1 MPETKENAR
10 LIFAASENCAD
21 LRYESGF
28 SAPDPFLWFE
38 VSGQRTIIVSAL
50 EFSRAQKEC
59 RVGTEVICT
68 EDVKTRFGLRNV
80 PVSSASEQ
88 ICAISRSLG
97 VHHWQVPDNF
107 PLGLAQKLTKRRIR
121 LSTLNPFSPQRAI
134 KTEAEIAAIQEAVQL
149 AEIGLQCAEN
159 ILRQSRI
166 GKDNLLFWQNAILTA
181 EILRGEI
188 DAEIARAGGIAQ
200 GTICAPGRQGADPH
214 QVGTGAIHAHE
225 PIALDIF
232 PRSKRSGYH
241 GDLTRT
247 WVKGKASDYVWRAF
261 KAVQQAQKN
270 ALQALKPGV
279 SGKDIH
285 QGVVDLFKERGFETV
300 MGGGVTPRG
309 FFHSTGHGLGL
320 EVHEAPSLS
329 LRNEAPLQTGHVV
342 TVEPGLYYPEWGG
355 VRLED
360 VAVLTD
366 TGCRNL
372 TKAPI
377 FLEIP

>member
-1 MPETKENAR
+1 MPESEDAR
-10 LIFAASENCAD
+10 MIFAASDNCAE
-21 LRYESGF
+21 LCYESGF

-38 VSGQRTIIVSAL
+38 YAGQKVVVVSPL
-50 EFSRAQKEC
+50 EFARAQKEC
-59 RVGTEVICT
+59 HNGTEVICT
-68 EDVKTRFGLRNV
+68 EDLKTRFGLRDA
-80 PVSSASEQ
+80 PAYSASEH

-97 VHHWQVPDNF
+97 VHHWLVPDNF

-121 LSTLNPFSPQRAI
+121 LSTLNPFSPQRPI
-134 KTEAEIAAIQEAVQL
+134 KTDAEIAAIQEGVQL
-149 AEIGLQCAEN
+149 AETGLYRAEY

-166 GKDNLLFWQNAILTA
+166 GKENLLFWEKKILTA

-188 DAEIARAGGIAQ
+188 DAEIARAGGIAV

-214 QVGTGAIHAHE
+214 QIGSGEIHAHE
-225 PIALDIF
+225 PIVLDIF

-247 WVKGKASDYVWRAF
+247 LVKGKASDSVWRAF
-261 KAVQQAQKN
+261 EAVQQAQKN
-270 ALQALKPGV
+270 ALKALRPGI

-300 MGGGVTPRG
+300 TGGGVTPRG

-329 LRNEAPLQTGHVV
+329 PRNEAPLQTGHVV

-355 VRLED
+355 IRLED
-360 VAVLTD
+360 VAALTKD
-366 TGCRNL
+366 ACRNL
-372 TKAPI
+372 TTAPI
-377 FLEIP
+377 YLEI

>member
-38 VSGQRTIIVSAL
+38 VSGQRTVIVSPL

-59 RVGTEVICT
+59 RTGTEVICT

-166 GKDNLLFWQNAILTA
+166 GKDNLLFWQNEILTA